1 MYREENNYWSLLKWT
16 AFYGSFFLT
25 HFFVTLLVCFGSL
38 SCWNTHLRFIFVV
51 KVLQYMTQHPLIVI
65 LYFFHFLKLNTKC
78 CYPLTKPFL
87 DGLRAHSFHFCAG
100 LQSRPS
106 HPLTYLWSKDVRNMM
121 LERKKLIPWRNVL
134 HITSWEL
141 YVVICSQVESWS
153 SCKWLTQLING
164 SQNSG
169 WVTGKPILISLNFY
183 VTSFLFFCGGRAGQR
198 QWTVLIFC
206 HSPLER
212 KIFSF
217 KWENLQNQQGIRGFP
232 PLYVIKFVIL
242 ESLVLYER

>member
-25 HFFVTLLVCFGSL
+25 HFFVTLVVFLGRCRAGTPIYDS
-38 SCWNTHLRFIFVV
+38 SSWLRFYSIWH
-51 KVLQYMTQHPLIVI
+51 HPLIVI
-65 LYFFHFLKLNTKC
+65 LYFFHFVKLNTKC

-87 DGLRAHSFHFCAG
+87 NGLRAHSLHFCAG

-134 HITSWEL
+134 HITSREL

-169 WVTGKPILISLNFY
+169 WVIGKPMLISLNGEQIM
-183 VTSFLFFCGGRAGQR
+183 L
-198 QWTVLIFC
+198 
-206 HSPLER
+206 
-212 KIFSF
+212 
-217 KWENLQNQQGIRGFP
+217 
-232 PLYVIKFVIL
+232 
-242 ESLVLYER
+242 

>member
-1 MYREENNYWSLLKWT
+1 MPWLWTFSNDINVSLSTGDSAGLVANMTVSIFFLNFLPKCTVRKIIIDPCWNGLP
-16 AFYGSFFLT
+16 FYGSFFLT
-25 HFFVTLLVCFGSL
+25 HFFVTLVVFLGHCRAGTPIYDS
-38 SCWNTHLRFIFVV
+38 SSWLRFYSIWH
-51 KVLQYMTQHPLIVI
+51 HPLIVI

-87 DGLRAHSFHFCAG
+87 NGLRAHSLHFCAG

-134 HITSWEL
+134 HITSREL

-169 WVTGKPILISLNFY
+169 WVIGKPILISLNGEQIM
-183 VTSFLFFCGGRAGQR
+183 L
-198 QWTVLIFC
+198 
-206 HSPLER
+206 
-212 KIFSF
+212 
-217 KWENLQNQQGIRGFP
+217 
-232 PLYVIKFVIL
+232 
-242 ESLVLYER
+242 